1 MNTKEEIRNMRKTNM
16 KIYPTY
22 KKLAWDYLFY
32 YTIDFLFLTQ
42 VKNLS
47 SADVVLASSVKALF
61 GILLQIPANIIVEF
75 LGRKNSVILGNI
87 LNCLYIV
94 MFMMTGNIYDLILAK
109 FISSLAFSLKDIAEP
124 SLLNSSIPPSKYKSN
139 ILAKINAK
147 GASGDYILGAV
158 SKIIGAILFEF
169 NTYLP
174 FICSLVMLI
183 IVTIMSIRFIEPV
196 KRKEKTKQSG
206 LVKKQLKNIEEG
218 FKYILKSNRLKALII
233 ASALIASLLSIL
245 SNYNTSILQY
255 VKIPTYII
263 GFIAAGMSAVSS
275 MASKMQEK
283 FHNKFRNKSLITLA
297 LIASISTIIIGI
309 SGMIA
314 DKSKF
319 FIGVIIFAIM
329 MSRFTHG
336 MYFTLI
342 DKYFTNFSNKDIDT
356 KIFAVKNLVVNMTSA
371 IMGFIASF
379 LLDKMEIT
387 YCMIIVG
394 IAFTIMYILMEIYMK
409 TRVGLKPEEYSKDEK
424 KYDELKE
431 IV

>member
-1 MNTKEEIRNMRKTNM
+1 METKEELQKMRKTNM

-75 LGRKNSVILGNI
+75 LGRKNSAILGNI

-94 MFMMTGNIYDLILAK
+94 MFMMTGNIYDLIFAK
-109 FISSLAFSLKDIAEP
+109 FISSLAFSLKEIAEP
-124 SLLNSSIPPSKYKSN
+124 SILNASIPPSKYKSN

-147 GASGDYILGAV
+147 GSSGYYILGAF

-174 FICSLVMLI
+174 FILSLVMLV
-183 IVTIMSIRFIEPV
+183 IVTIMSMGFIEPV
-196 KRKEKTKQSG
+196 KRKEKTNQNG
-206 LVKKQLKNIEEG
+206 IVKKQLKNIEDG

-233 ASALIASLLSIL
+233 ASALIVSLLSIL
-245 SNYNTSILQY
+245 LNYHTSILQY

-263 GFIAAGMSAVSS
+263 GFIAAGMSVVSS
-275 MASKMQEK
+275 MASKMQGK
-283 FHNKFRNKSLITLA
+283 FHNKFRNKSLITVA
-297 LIASISTIIIGI
+297 LIASISTIIAGSVGI
-309 SGMIA
+309 IA
-314 DKSKF
+314 DKSKI

-329 MSRFTHG
+329 MARFSHG
-336 MYFTLI
+336 MYYTLI

-371 IMGFIASF
+371 IMGFMASF
-379 LLDKMEIT
+379 
-387 YCMIIVG
+387 
-394 IAFTIMYILMEIYMK
+394 
-409 TRVGLKPEEYSKDEK
+409 
-424 KYDELKE
+424 
-431 IV
+431 

>member
-147 GASGDYILGAV
+147 GASGYYILGAV

>member
-1 MNTKEEIRNMRKTNM
+1 METKEEIQKMRKTNM

-47 SADVVLASSVKALF
+47 SADVVLASSIKSLF
-61 GILLQIPANIIVEF
+61 GIVLQIPANIIVEF
-75 LGRKNSVILGNI
+75 LGRKNSAILGNI

-109 FISSLAFSLKDIAEP
+109 FISSLAFSLKNIAEP
-124 SLLNSSIPPSKYKSN
+124 SILNSSIPPSKYKSN

-147 GASGDYILGAV
+147 GSSGYYILGAL

-169 NTYLP
+169 NAYLP
-174 FICSLVMLI
+174 FICSLTMLV
-183 IVTIMSIRFIEPV
+183 IVTIMSMGFIEPV
-196 KRKEKTKQSG
+196 KRKGKTNQSG

-233 ASALIASLLSIL
+233 ASALIVSLLSIL
-245 SNYNTSILQY
+245 VNYQTSILQY

-263 GFIAAGMSAVSS
+263 GFIAAGMNVVSS
-275 MASKMQEK
+275 MASKMQGK
-283 FHNKFRNKSLITLA
+283 FHNKFRNKSLTTLA
-297 LIASISTIIIGI
+297 LIASISTIIAG
-309 SGMIA
+309 SAGVVA
-314 DKSKF
+314 DKSKI
-319 FIGVIIFAIM
+319 FIGIIIFAIM
-329 MSRFTHG
+329 MARFSHG
-336 MYFTLI
+336 TYYTLI

-379 LLDKMEIT
+379 LLNKIEIT

-394 IAFTIMYILMEIYMK
+394 ITFTVMYILMEAYMK
-409 TRVGLKPEEYSKDEK
+409 TRVGLKPEEYSKEER

-431 IV
+431 TV

>member
-1 MNTKEEIRNMRKTNM
+1 MDTKEELQRMRKTNM
-16 KIYPTY
+16 KIYPKY

-47 SADVVLASSVKALF
+47 SADVVLASSVKSLF
-61 GILLQIPANIIVEF
+61 GIVLQIPANIIVEF

-124 SLLNSSIPPSKYKSN
+124 SILNSSIPPSKYKSN

-147 GASGDYILGAV
+147 GTSGYYMLGAF

-174 FICSLVMLI
+174 FILSLTMLVV
-183 IVTIMSIRFIEPV
+183 VTIMSMGFIEPV
-196 KRKEKTKQSG
+196 KKKEKTNQSG

-233 ASALIASLLSIL
+233 AAALIVSLLSIL
-245 SNYNTSILQY
+245 INYHTSILQY
-255 VKIPTYII
+255 VGIPTYII
-263 GFIAAGMSAVSS
+263 GFIAAGMSVISS

-297 LIASISTIIIGI
+297 LIASISTIIAGSAGI
-309 SGMIA
+309 IVY
-314 DKSKF
+314 KSKI

-329 MSRFTHG
+329 TSRFTHG
-336 MYFTLI
+336 MYYTLI

-356 KIFAVKNLVVNMTSA
+356 KIFAVKNLIVNMTSA

-379 LLDKMEIT
+379 LLDKVEIT
-387 YCMIIVG
+387 YCLIIVG
-394 IAFTIMYILMEIYMK
+394 IAFTIMYILMGIYMK
-409 TRVGLKPEEYSKDEK
+409 TRVGLKPEEYSKEER
-424 KYDELKE
+424 KYDALKE
-431 IV
+431 NV

>member
-1 MNTKEEIRNMRKTNM
+1 METKEELQKMRKTNM

-75 LGRKNSVILGNI
+75 LGRKNSAILGNI

-94 MFMMTGNIYDLILAK
+94 MFMMTGNIYDLIFAK
-109 FISSLAFSLKDIAEP
+109 FISSLAFSLKEIAEP
-124 SLLNSSIPPSKYKSN
+124 SILNASIPPSKYKSN

-147 GASGDYILGAV
+147 GSSGYYILGAF

-174 FICSLVMLI
+174 FILSLLMLV
-183 IVTIMSIRFIEPV
+183 IVTIMSMGFIEPV
-196 KRKEKTKQSG
+196 KRKEKTNQNG
-206 LVKKQLKNIEEG
+206 IVKKQLKNIEDG

-233 ASALIASLLSIL
+233 ASALIVSLLSIL
-245 SNYNTSILQY
+245 LNYHTSILQY

-263 GFIAAGMSAVSS
+263 GFIAAGMSVVSS
-275 MASKMQEK
+275 MASKMQGK
-283 FHNKFRNKSLITLA
+283 FHNKFRNKSLITVA
-297 LIASISTIIIGI
+297 LIASISTIIAGSVGI
-309 SGMIA
+309 IA
-314 DKSKF
+314 DKSKI

-329 MSRFTHG
+329 MARFSHG
-336 MYFTLI
+336 MYYTLI

-371 IMGFIASF
+371 IMGFMASF
-379 LLDKMEIT
+379 LLMVKW
-387 YCMIIVG
+387 
-394 IAFTIMYILMEIYMK
+394 K
-409 TRVGLKPEEYSKDEK
+409 
-424 KYDELKE
+424 
-431 IV
+431 

>member
-1 MNTKEEIRNMRKTNM
+1 METKEELQKMRKTNM

-75 LGRKNSVILGNI
+75 LGRKNSAILGNI

-94 MFMMTGNIYDLILAK
+94 MFMMTGNIYDLIFAK
-109 FISSLAFSLKDIAEP
+109 FISSLAFSLKEIAEP
-124 SLLNSSIPPSKYKSN
+124 SILNASIPPSKYKSN

-147 GASGDYILGAV
+147 GSSGYYILGAF

-174 FICSLVMLI
+174 FILSLVMLV
-183 IVTIMSIRFIEPV
+183 IVTIMSMGFIEPV
-196 KRKEKTKQSG
+196 KRKEKTNQNG
-206 LVKKQLKNIEEG
+206 IVKKQLKNIEDG

-233 ASALIASLLSIL
+233 ASALIVSLLSIL
-245 SNYNTSILQY
+245 LNYHTSILQY

-263 GFIAAGMSAVSS
+263 GFIAAGMSVVSS
-275 MASKMQEK
+275 MASKMQGK
-283 FHNKFRNKSLITLA
+283 FHNKFRNKSLITVA
-297 LIASISTIIIGI
+297 LIASISTIIAGSVGI
-309 SGMIA
+309 IA
-314 DKSKF
+314 DKSKI

-329 MSRFTHG
+329 MARFSHG
-336 MYFTLI
+336 MYYTLI

-371 IMGFIASF
+371 IMGFMASF
-379 LLDKMEIT
+379 LLGKMKIT

-409 TRVGLKPEEYSKDEK
+409 TRVGLKPEEYSNEER

-431 IV
+431 TV

>member
-1 MNTKEEIRNMRKTNM
+1 METKEELQKMRKTNM

-75 LGRKNSVILGNI
+75 LGRKNSAILGNI

-94 MFMMTGNIYDLILAK
+94 MFMMTGNIYDLIFAK
-109 FISSLAFSLKDIAEP
+109 FISSLAFSLKEIAEP
-124 SLLNSSIPPSKYKSN
+124 SILNASIPPSKYKSN

-147 GASGDYILGAV
+147 GSSGYYILGAF

-174 FICSLVMLI
+174 FILSLLMLV
-183 IVTIMSIRFIEPV
+183 IVTIMSMGFIEPV
-196 KRKEKTKQSG
+196 KRKEKTNQNG
-206 LVKKQLKNIEEG
+206 IVKKQLKNIEDG

-233 ASALIASLLSIL
+233 ASALIVSLLSIL
-245 SNYNTSILQY
+245 LNYHTSILQY

-263 GFIAAGMSAVSS
+263 GFIAAGMSVVSS
-275 MASKMQEK
+275 MASKMQGK
-283 FHNKFRNKSLITLA
+283 FHNKFRNKSLITVA
-297 LIASISTIIIGI
+297 LIASISTIIAGSVGI
-309 SGMIA
+309 IA
-314 DKSKF
+314 DKSKI

-329 MSRFTHG
+329 MARFSHG
-336 MYFTLI
+336 MYYTLI

-371 IMGFIASF
+371 IMGFMA
-379 LLDKMEIT
+379 
-387 YCMIIVG
+387 
-394 IAFTIMYILMEIYMK
+394 
-409 TRVGLKPEEYSKDEK
+409 
-424 KYDELKE
+424 
-431 IV
+431 

>member
-1 MNTKEEIRNMRKTNM
+1 METKEELQKMRKTNM

-75 LGRKNSVILGNI
+75 LGRKNSAILGNI

-94 MFMMTGNIYDLILAK
+94 MFMMTGNIYDLIFAK
-109 FISSLAFSLKDIAEP
+109 FISSLAFSLKEIAEP
-124 SLLNSSIPPSKYKSN
+124 SILNASIPPSKYKSN

-147 GASGDYILGAV
+147 GSSGYYILGAF

-174 FICSLVMLI
+174 FILSLVMLV
-183 IVTIMSIRFIEPV
+183 IVTIMSMGFIEPV
-196 KRKEKTKQSG
+196 KRKEKTNQNG
-206 LVKKQLKNIEEG
+206 IVKKQLKNIEDG

-233 ASALIASLLSIL
+233 ASALIVSLLSIL
-245 SNYNTSILQY
+245 LNYHTSILQY

-263 GFIAAGMSAVSS
+263 GFIAAGMSVVSS
-275 MASKMQEK
+275 MASKMQGK
-283 FHNKFRNKSLITLA
+283 FHNKFRNKSLITVA
-297 LIASISTIIIGI
+297 LIASISTIIAGSVGI
-309 SGMIA
+309 IA
-314 DKSKF
+314 DKSKI

-329 MSRFTHG
+329 MARFSHG
-336 MYFTLI
+336 MYYTLI

-371 IMGFIASF
+371 IMGFMASF
-379 LLDKMEIT
+379 LLGKMKIT

-409 TRVGLKPEEYSKDEK
+409 TRVGLKPEEYSKEER

-431 IV
+431 TV

>member
-1 MNTKEEIRNMRKTNM
+1 MDTKEEIRNMRKTNM

-22 KKLAWDYLFY
+22 KKIAWDYLFY

-47 SADVVLASSVKALF
+47 SADVVLASSVKSLF

-124 SLLNSSIPPSKYKSN
+124 SILNSSIPPSKYKSN

-147 GASGDYILGAV
+147 GASGYYILGAF

-183 IVTIMSIRFIEPV
+183 IVTIMSMGFIEPV
-196 KRKEKTKQSG
+196 KKKEKTNQSG

-233 ASALIASLLSIL
+233 ASALIVSLLSIL
-245 SNYNTSILQY
+245 INYHTSILQY
-255 VKIPTYII
+255 VGIQTYII

-275 MASKMQEK
+275 IASKRQEK

-297 LIASISTIIIGI
+297 LIASISTIIAGSVGI
-309 SGMIA
+309 IA
-314 DKSKF
+314 YKSKI
-319 FIGVIIFAIM
+319 FIVVIIFSIM
-329 MSRFTHG
+329 IARYTHG
-336 MYFTLI
+336 MYYTLI
-342 DKYFTNFSNKDIDT
+342 DKYFTNFSNKEIDT

-371 IMGFIASF
+371 IMGFMASF

-387 YCMIIVG
+387 YCMLIVG

-409 TRVGLKPEEYSKDEK
+409 TRVGLKPEEYSKEER
-424 KYDELKE
+424 KYDVLKE
-431 IV
+431 DI

>member
-1 MNTKEEIRNMRKTNM
+1 MDTKEEIRNMRKTNM

-22 KKLAWDYLFY
+22 KKIAWDYLFY

-47 SADVVLASSVKALF
+47 SADVVLASSVKSLF

-124 SLLNSSIPPSKYKSN
+124 SILNSSIPPSKYKSN

-147 GASGDYILGAV
+147 GASGYYILGAF

-183 IVTIMSIRFIEPV
+183 IVTIMSMGFIEPV
-196 KRKEKTKQSG
+196 KKKEKTNQSG

-233 ASALIASLLSIL
+233 ASALIVSLLSIL
-245 SNYNTSILQY
+245 INYHTSILQY
-255 VKIPTYII
+255 VGIQTYII

-275 MASKMQEK
+275 MASKRQEK

-297 LIASISTIIIGI
+297 LIASISTIIAGSVGI
-309 SGMIA
+309 IA
-314 DKSKF
+314 YKSKI
-319 FIGVIIFAIM
+319 FIVVIIFSIM
-329 MSRFTHG
+329 IARYTHG
-336 MYFTLI
+336 MYYTLI
-342 DKYFTNFSNKDIDT
+342 DKYFTNFSNKEIDT

-371 IMGFIASF
+371 IMGFMASF

-387 YCMIIVG
+387 YCMLIVG

-409 TRVGLKPEEYSKDEK
+409 TRVGLKPEEYSKEER
-424 KYDELKE
+424 KYDVLKE
-431 IV
+431 DI